1 MIIVKRLLIL
11 FVCVALLVVPAFAQ
25 SVTITAP
32 SGQAIKYLTIGSD
45 EGTTGTIHFK
55 LNDGSSI
62 DGSWS
67 YQSTLDVGGYSLIRI
82 GNISLGGEDA
92 GTTYITPGKFYTK
105 FLQVK
110 AMLNGS
116 QNTMRGAYG
125 QINGGWYNWVEVN
138 SPSSPVVS
146 ITFTADKDVEYT
158 PEYWA
163 IGDANQNVAGDYFEY
178 IRNIMAL
185 AYESFWIAYAFIS
198 DLIYWVRY
206 FFVDNLTLI
215 LALFFAVPMAF
226 AAKNSKGN
234 PERFIRGYF
243 KTLRGFFEFIFN
255 VWRLLTETI
264 GTVIGWFKL
273 V

>member
-1 MIIVKRLLIL
+1 MKRLLIL
-11 FVCVALLVVPAFAQ
+11 FVCVALLVVPTFAQ
-25 SVTITAP
+25 SVSITAP
-32 SGQAIKYLTIGSD
+32 SGQAIKYLTIGST
-45 EGTTGTIHFK
+45 EGTSGTIHFN

-67 YQSTLDVGGYSLIRI
+67 YQSTLDVGGYTLIRV
-82 GNISLGGEDA
+82 GNISLEGEEA
-92 GTTYITPGKFYTK
+92 GTTYVTPGKFYIR

-116 QNTMRGAYG
+116 ENTMRGAYG
-125 QINGGWYNWVEVN
+125 QVNGGWYNWVEVH
-138 SPSSPVVS
+138 SPSSPVTS
-146 ITFTADKDVEYT
+146 ISFVADNDVEYT
-158 PEYWA
+158 PEYWSL
-163 IGDANQNVAGDYFEY
+163 DNANQNVAGDYFEY
-178 IRNIMAL
+178 LRSIMVL
-185 AYESFWIAYAFIS
+185 AYETFWDAYAFIG

-206 FFVDNLTLI
+206 FFIDNLTLI

-226 AAKNSKGN
+226 AARNSRGD
-234 PERFIRGYF
+234 PERFMRQYF
-243 KTLRGFFEFIFN
+243 KTLRGFFEFIFQ